1 MIKTKRDSRHAP
13 FVLGPIWVA
22 ALMGL
27 WAVAVIL
34 PAALPH

>member
-1 MIKTKRDSRHAP
+1 MSTMKRAGVR
-13 FVLGPIWVA
+13 VGPIWVA

-27 WAVAVIL
+27 WAVALIL

>member
-1 MIKTKRDSRHAP
+1 MIKTKRETRQP
-13 FVLGPIWVA
+13 FVLGPRWVA

-27 WAVAVIL
+27 WAVAMIL